1 MRGLRW
7 AGRGLLLL
15 LAVAAGVL
23 LAAWLVL
30 RASLPLLDGDAQLA
44 GLHAPVSIDRD
55 ALGVPTLRGR
65 TRQDLARATGFLH
78 AQERFFQMDLLRRSA
93 AGELAVLFGAAALP
107 LDRRLRPEQLR
118 AAAQR
123 ALAAQPEGIRA
134 LIAAYAEGVNAGL
147 DALGS
152 RPFEYW
158 LLRTAPEP
166 WREADSLLVVLA
178 MFLDLT
184 DRAAQ
189 REVSDAYLRAVLG
202 EAGAAFVAPRG
213 GPWDAPLLGDALP
226 APRVPDDWP
235 HAAAVSTASPAEQ
248 PVQGSNNWAVASA
261 VSRHGGAI
269 VADDMHLGLRLPNIW
284 YRLRLVLDGP
294 APLDVTGVSLPGLPA
309 IVAGSNGQV
318 AWGFTNSYG
327 DWSDIVLLDE
337 QQVRSGQAELQVRGG
352 PPEVLD
358 FETSDHGPVTRDPVL
373 GSYAVQW
380 LARTP
385 GGLNLDLV
393 LLEQARTIDEA
404 RAVANRA
411 GMPPQNIVLADA
423 AGHIAWTIAGRIPNK
438 VGFDPLRPARWGV
451 DAGWQG
457 WLDPADYPA
466 VIDPADHRLWTA
478 NSRVVD
484 GDMLAAIG
492 DGGYALGARGQQI
505 RDGLRARETLD
516 ETDVLEIVLD
526 DRALFLQ
533 RWQTLMRAHSDEP
546 RLRSDDLAAH
556 TDSQAYLLVKR
567 FRAAV
572 ADAVHAR
579 LVAPVLAEHPDAPLV
594 RSWQFEHS
602 LWATVQARPAH
613 LLPAGHADW
622 DAFLTAMAD
631 RAVADTPAG
640 QTWGAVN
647 AVAIGHPMADVL
659 PPLLAR
665 HLRAPSTPQAG
676 DRDMPRVAGPSFGA
690 SERFAVSP
698 GREEQGFFTMPGGQS
713 GHPLSPHFLAGHDDW
728 LAGRPAPFLPG
739 ATEHTLTLTP

>member
-1 MRGLRW
+1 M
-7 AGRGLLLL
+7 
-15 LAVAAGVL
+15 
-23 LAAWLVL
+23 
-30 RASLPLLDGDAQLA
+30 
-44 GLHAPVSIDRD
+44 
-55 ALGVPTLRGR
+55 
-65 TRQDLARATGFLH
+65 
-78 AQERFFQMDLLRRSA
+78 
-93 AGELAVLFGAAALP
+93 
-107 LDRRLRPEQLR
+107 
-118 AAAQR
+118 
-123 ALAAQPEGIRA
+123 
-134 LIAAYAEGVNAGL
+134 
-147 DALGS
+147 
-152 RPFEYW
+152 
-158 LLRTAPEP
+158 
-166 WREADSLLVVLA
+166 
-178 MFLDLT
+178 
-184 DRAAQ
+184 
-189 REVSDAYLRAVLG
+189 
-202 EAGAAFVAPRG
+202 
-213 GPWDAPLLGDALP
+213 
-226 APRVPDDWP
+226 
-235 HAAAVSTASPAEQ
+235 
-248 PVQGSNNWAVASA
+248 
-261 VSRHGGAI
+261 
-269 VADDMHLGLRLPNIW
+269 
-284 YRLRLVLDGP
+284 
-294 APLDVTGVSLPGLPA
+294 
-309 IVAGSNGQV
+309 
-318 AWGFTNSYG
+318 
-327 DWSDIVLLDE
+327 
-337 QQVRSGQAELQVRGG
+337 
-352 PPEVLD
+352 
-358 FETSDHGPVTRDPVL
+358 L